1 MTVQTLGL
9 YLHEL
14 FLNLISLINPIGQI
28 ALDHLRI
35 LIHVHSLKKILPPTT
50 TIRMSPSQQV
60 NPHNFIDFGIK
71 GLLINENIIL
81 VLLHVIIL
89 LHYLFAF

>member
-1 MTVQTLGL
+1 MTVQTLGFD
-9 YLHEL
+9 LHEL
-14 FLNLISLINPIGQI
+14 FLNLIRLINPIGQI
-28 ALDHLRI
+28 TLNHLRI
-35 LIHVHSLKKILPPTT
+35 LIHVHSLEKILPPP